1 MIHGNRTTDPENQRY
16 YGFQFITL
24 SREWRMTKVKGL
36 PDTLF
41 HEETGSCG
49 RSSRRNR
56 TWMKVLLATV
66 ILAVANSASADD
78 SLNRGDFPPDFIF
91 GAATSAFQVEGAAD
105 EDGRT
110 PSILDA
116 LALDEIMTRGY
127 GDRTCDQYHKY
138 KEDVKLMANMGLN
151 AYRFSISWSRL
162 IPNGKG
168 AVNPK
173 GLEYYNNLIN
183 ELISHDIQPH
193 VTLHHSDLPQALED
207 EYGGWLSRR
216 AVRDFEAYANVCF
229 KEFGDRVKH
238 WTTTNEANIFVF
250 CGYDFGI
257 LPPYRC
263 SPSFVAN
270 CSKGNSSTE
279 PYLAAHN
286 MLLAHASAASLYRRK
301 YQKQQRGFVG
311 INILAMNFSPLT
323 NTFEDVSATQR
334 AQDFNLGWILN
345 PIMFGEYPETLKRSA
360 GWKLPSFT
368 KAESNMV
375 KGSIDFLGINFYHSC
390 YVKNNPDSL
399 QIGERDILADLAFS
413 FSCYGNDTFAIEIP
427 VKPWG
432 LKSLL
437 ELLKN
442 TYGDLPI
449 YIHENGQQTLRE
461 SSLDDWPR
469 VIYLHEYIKSV
480 LDSLRTGLNV
490 RGYFVWSLLDLF
502 EILTGYQTS
511 YGLYYID
518 LNDPNLK
525 RQPKL
530 SSKWYSEFLHKRSM
544 NPKIITGLE
553 KSAPVLSAAA

>member
-1 MIHGNRTTDPENQRY
+1 M
-16 YGFQFITL
+16 
-24 SREWRMTKVKGL
+24 
-36 PDTLF
+36 
-41 HEETGSCG
+41 
-49 RSSRRNR
+49 
-56 TWMKVLLATV
+56 WMKVLLATV
-66 ILAVANSASADD
+66 ILAVANFASADD
-78 SLNRGDFPPDFIF
+78 SLNRDDFPPDFIF

-110 PSILDA
+110 PSILDV
-116 LALDEIMTRGY
+116 LALDENKARGY
-127 GDRTCDQYHKY
+127 GNRTCDQYHKY
-138 KEDVKLMANMGLN
+138 KEDVRLMDNMGLS

-193 VTLHHSDLPQALED
+193 VTLHHNDLPQALED
-207 EYGGWLSRR
+207 EYGGWLSRK
-216 AVRDFEAYANVCF
+216 AVKDFGAYARVCF

-238 WTTTNEANIFVF
+238 WTTMNEANVFVLG
-250 CGYDFGI
+250 GYDSGI

-263 SPSFVAN
+263 SSSFLFN

-286 MLLAHASAASLYRRK
+286 MLLAHASAAALYRRK
-301 YQKQQRGFVG
+301 YQEQQRGFVG
-311 INILAMNFSPLT
+311 INIYTMDLSPLT
-323 NTFEDVSATQR
+323 NTTEDVSATQR
-334 AQDFNLGWILN
+334 AQDFNLGWFLN

-375 KGSIDFLGINFYHSC
+375 KGSIDFLGINFYFTR
-390 YVKNNPDSL
+390 YVKNNPSSS
-399 QIGERDILADLAFS
+399 QIGERDILADLAFT
-413 FSCYGNDTFAIEIP
+413 CYGNDTFSIEIP
-427 VKPWG
+427 VRPWG

-442 TYGDLPI
+442 TYGDFPI
-449 YIHENGQQTLRE
+449 YIHENGQQTIRD

-469 VIYLHEYIKSV
+469 VIFLHEYIKSV
-480 LDSLRTGLNV
+480 LDSLRNGLNV

-502 EILTGYQTS
+502 EIITGYQTS

-518 LNDPNLK
+518 LNDPDLK

-530 SSKWYSEFLHKRSM
+530 SAKWYSEFLHKRRM
-544 NPKIITGLE
+544 NPKITTELE
-553 KSAPVLSAAA
+553 KSASLLSAVA